1 MTAHVREKQQVAPDE
16 SGIGPW
22 SEELVRI
29 SHCTTVTAR
38 EHLVSGAQS
47 ELAMEIRLERLRLQ
61 EALCARDAVAKHF
74 TTACTSIRE
83 KTATIER
90 LQYEKGDLGKQ
101 LKLLNGRQATLYAPN
116 TTTQIA
122 EDKRKLVTEVAR
134 LAEVL
139 HGMQDEISKTS
150 KPDWEVSVHRIL
162 SLIHDS
168 HSLGALRDATN
179 DGPSLLS
186 PMSPSPA
193 MTRSPRT
200 PQADL
205 AMEFQRLTI
214 EDSTRADHTV
224 EQAHAGGPDAME
236 RIRARN
242 ATLAALPLP
251 SETPPDVLRPIVI
264 PSPFTFQDFLG
275 TTTVES
281 TTSWCPEREEHGYF
295 LTPMYK
301 CHTNPRVTTAHQWT
315 AADIDSKLDKPT
327 ECFYNK
333 DGKWYYAG
341 VYKAFWLDQLSTH
354 EWDALSTETA
364 QALIKETLAGRRN
377 TSAQNAYETG
387 QLYAAGALKVGCIG
401 LQCIGFNEG
410 LYVMVMEQAGKCGQT
425 GRWRIGTSC
434 GGHSPGA
441 TWTTMTM
448 PLSPKMGS
456 AIATSGARMESKL
469 DHVVDDSLQ
478 FADVLLWPEEVSLLC
493 RTQVLHQAGR
503 SSKQMRQTLGALHRA
518 LRLGH
523 D

>member
-1 MTAHVREKQQVAPDE
+1 MTAHVREKQQAAPDE

-22 SEELVRI
+22 SEEL
-29 SHCTTVTAR
+29 
-38 EHLVSGAQS
+38 EHLVSGAQCRTRES
-47 ELAMEIRLERLRLQ
+47 ELAMEIRLEGLRLQ
-61 EALCARDAVAKHF
+61 EALCARDTVANHF
-74 TTACTSIRE
+74 TTACISIRE
-83 KTATIER
+83 KTAAIER
-90 LQYEKGDLGKQ
+90 LQYEKGDLEKQ
-101 LKLLNGRQATLYAPN
+101 LKLLNGRQATFHAPN

-122 EDKRKLVTEVAR
+122 EDKRKLVTEVAK
-134 LAEVL
+134 LAEIL
-139 HGMQDEISKTS
+139 RGMQDEIAKVGKAHIPGSARGHRTPLLEAENACQTS

-162 SLIHDS
+162 SLFHES
-168 HSLGALRDATN
+168 HSLGVLRDATN

-193 MTRSPRT
+193 MTWSPRT
-200 PQADL
+200 PQAEL
-205 AMEFQRLTI
+205 ATEFHRLTI
-214 EDSTRADHTV
+214 EDSTRADHT
-224 EQAHAGGPDAME
+224 AHAGGPDAME

-251 SETPPDVLRPIVI
+251 SETPPDILMPIVI

-315 AADIDSKLDKPT
+315 AADIDTKLDKPT

-341 VYKAFWLDQLSTH
+341 VYKAFWLAQLSTQ

-364 QALIKETLAGRRN
+364 QALIKETLAGRKN
-377 TSAQNAYETG
+377 TSAQNVYETG

-425 GRWRIGTSC
+425 GRWRVGTSC

-448 PLSPKMGS
+448 PLSPNIGS

-469 DHVVDDSLQ
+469 DHVVDD
-478 FADVLLWPEEVSLLC
+478 
-493 RTQVLHQAGR
+493 R
-503 SSKQMRQTLGALHRA
+503 
-518 LRLGH
+518 
-523 D
+523 